1 LTADV
6 PGLITRLHRDQWG
19 RAVASLARAFGDP
32 GLAEEAVQEAYTAAL
47 LRWPESGVPDEP
59 AAWLYT
65 VARNRALDRVRRDRR
80 FRERIA
86 VLERQAAST
95 SVEDDPGDEALDDQ
109 LAMLFACCHPAL
121 AMPARAA
128 LTLRLV
134 AGLDTPQIARA
145 FLVPEPTIAQR
156 LVRAKRKIR
165 DAGIPVDLP
174 RAEQLGERLDG
185 VMAVL
190 YLTFNAGYSATAT
203 PPRGCV
209 DLAAEAI
216 RLSRLLLRLV
226 PREPEVAGLLGLMLL
241 QHARR
246 AARADDKGRLVL
258 LGNQDRSRWDRRAIG
273 EGLAM
278 VERALRRGTG
288 PYRLQAAIAAEH
300 ARAASAGDTDW
311 RRVLGLYDALLR
323 LQPSPVVA
331 LNRAVAVAMVRGPQ
345 AGLEAVEALAAD
357 GRLEGYHL
365 LHAAR
370 ADLLR
375 RLDRRGEAA
384 ACYVRALDLA
394 SDETERAFLGA
405 RLVEVSASA

>member
-1 LTADV
+1 
-6 PGLITRLHRDQWG
+6 
-19 RAVASLARAFGDP
+19 
-32 GLAEEAVQEAYTAAL
+32 
-47 LRWPESGVPDEP
+47 
-59 AAWLYT
+59 
-65 VARNRALDRVRRDRR
+65 
-80 FRERIA
+80 
-86 VLERQAAST
+86 
-95 SVEDDPGDEALDDQ
+95 
-109 LAMLFACCHPAL
+109 
-121 AMPARAA
+121 
-128 LTLRLV
+128 
-134 AGLDTPQIARA
+134 
-145 FLVPEPTIAQR
+145 
-156 LVRAKRKIR
+156 
-165 DAGIPVDLP
+165 
-174 RAEQLGERLDG
+174 
-185 VMAVL
+185 
-190 YLTFNAGYSATAT
+190 
-203 PPRGCV
+203 
-209 DLAAEAI
+209 
-216 RLSRLLLRLV
+216 
-226 PREPEVAGLLGLMLL
+226 
-241 QHARR
+241 
-246 AARADDKGRLVL
+246 
-258 LGNQDRSRWDRRAIG
+258 
-273 EGLAM
+273 M